1 MGSKTKACEA
11 SGCFMEDG
19 QCRQSTCSPTKYM
32 PLTDATM
39 PKLAPPHRE
48 LCAGKCYPWMSFPQ
62 YVRETESD
70 SWQFATTG
78 MLSEKCVDLSKG
90 SKTEVGELTKRY
102 VYGRVGATKEVL
114 QLPAGSPCIPQRP
127 SRRDE
132 APYFDNY
139 ASECASTL
147 KCYEMRWQPYKG
159 ASYIGQPYLGYGC
172 CRPSSM
178 DDATWEESHLKTKC
192 EYATMEAWFAWRRV
206 DKGVPHYHYAC
217 IDKDD
222 GYGHWYLYSE
232 DNHKELVQCP
242 QGVTTVGN
250 KRWCVL
256 GRHWP
261 CKEDY
266 QCESKKCLNEKNAAT
281 DKPVRYG
288 KIFQCA

>member
-1 MGSKTKACEA
+1 
-11 SGCFMEDG
+11 
-19 QCRQSTCSPTKYM
+19 
-32 PLTDATM
+32 
-39 PKLAPPHRE
+39 
-48 LCAGKCYPWMSFPQ
+48 MSFPQ

-222 GYGHWYLYSE
+222 GYGHWCDEQRGGPHRCDHVVLTL
-232 DNHKELVQCP
+232 HPMCCGAGICTLR
-242 QGVTTVGN
+242 TTTRNWFSALRV
-250 KRWCVL
+250 
-256 GRHWP
+256 
-261 CKEDY
+261 
-266 QCESKKCLNEKNAAT
+266 
-281 DKPVRYG
+281 
-288 KIFQCA
+288 

>member
-1 MGSKTKACEA
+1 
-11 SGCFMEDG
+11 
-19 QCRQSTCSPTKYM
+19 
-32 PLTDATM
+32 
-39 PKLAPPHRE
+39 
-48 LCAGKCYPWMSFPQ
+48 MSFPQ

-192 EYATMEAWFAWRRV
+192 EYATGKTFEEIDEFMCNWENKVWDKHDRACMEERENRA
-206 DKGVPHYHYAC
+206 P
-217 IDKDD
+217 
-222 GYGHWYLYSE
+222 
-232 DNHKELVQCP
+232 
-242 QGVTTVGN
+242 
-250 KRWCVL
+250 
-256 GRHWP
+256 
-261 CKEDY
+261 
-266 QCESKKCLNEKNAAT
+266 
-281 DKPVRYG
+281 
-288 KIFQCA
+288 